1 MITDD
6 QITTKAKEEAQR
18 NITDYATHSFQ
29 AGFIM
34 GAKWILNE
42 LNKNQHGMD

>member
-1 MITDD
+1 MITED
-6 QITTKAKEEAQR
+6 QITAKAKEEAQR
-18 NITDYATHSFQ
+18 NITDYAPHSYQ

-42 LNKNQHGMD
+42 MKKFQ

>member
-18 NITDYATHSFQ
+18 NITNYTKINLTPQEND
-29 AGFIM
+29 
-34 GAKWILNE
+34 KV
-42 LNKNQHGMD
+42 

>member
-6 QITTKAKEEAQR
+6 QIIAKAKEEAQR
-18 NITDYATHSFQ
+18 NITDYAPHSFQ

-34 GAKWILNE
+34 GAKWILS
-42 LNKNQHGMD
+42 LLQKN